1 MGAIG
6 DDKDARISRERTMPI
21 GRRKGAGLMLPSAAV
36 IYLLQAARKES
47 ALPSDSL
54 QTQAGA
60 QLLFIHSRISQPT
73 SLASPAFA
81 AAAGTLTRRRRE
93 WPDAFH
99 HQFRHL
105 GAPDV
110 IVDT

>member
-21 GRRKGAGLMLPSAAV
+21 GRRKGGGLMLPSAAV
-36 IYLLQAARKES
+36 IFLLQAARKES
-47 ALPSDSL
+47 ALPLDSL

-60 QLLFIHSRISQPT
+60 HLLFIHSRIPQPT
-73 SLASPAFA
+73 SLASPSAFA

-93 WPDAFH
+93 
-99 HQFRHL
+99 
-105 GAPDV
+105 
-110 IVDT
+110 